1 MVQAVYACMN
11 ALLHVP
17 HFLALQ
23 ELRHNMSSWHCD
35 NNRKTNKGG
44 DGNLVIYACLQYV
57 NLLDPPM
64 AEQMHGLGIVH
75 NAQQSD

>member
-23 ELRHNMSSWHCD
+23 ELTFQELTRNMSIWHCD
-35 NNRKTNKGG
+35 NNRKTNKDG
-44 DGNLVIYACLQYV
+44 DGNLVIHVCLQYV
-57 NLLDPPM
+57 YL
-64 AEQMHGLGIVH
+64 
-75 NAQQSD
+75 